1 VTLPREGGSPRGTA
15 QGAKRRNV
23 RVRLRL
29 NDSAIPLVN
38 GARAAPTRSANTP
51 MGTPEPGTTGDV
63 EVACLGWGDG
73 SITIEQDLPL
83 RTEVLAVF
91 ANTAVNDL

>member
-1 VTLPREGGSPRGTA
+1 
-15 QGAKRRNV
+15 
-23 RVRLRL
+23 
-29 NDSAIPLVN
+29 
-38 GARAAPTRSANTP
+38 

-91 ANTAVNDL
+91 ANTAVHDIS